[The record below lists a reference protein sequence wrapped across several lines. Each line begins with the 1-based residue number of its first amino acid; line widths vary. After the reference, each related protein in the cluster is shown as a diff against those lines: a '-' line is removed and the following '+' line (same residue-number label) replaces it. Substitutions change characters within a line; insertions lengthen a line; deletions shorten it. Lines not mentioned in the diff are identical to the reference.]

1 MSSLIERLISD
12 KKNKLNNNSKHDY
25 LSKRNSGISNS
36 SCIRLKDN
44 YILNCVKFDEHKNT
58 VSFPK
63 LDPKCKVM
71 FDLLKKCK
79 RNKRPI
85 TFSGT

>member
-12 KKNKLNNNSKHDY
+12 KKNKMNNNSKHDY
-25 LSKRNSGISNS
+25 LHKRGSRISNS
-36 SCIRLKDN
+36 SCNRIKDN
-44 YILNCVKFDEHKNT
+44 YISQCIKFNEYDNT

-71 FDLLKKCK
+71 FDLLKKCRK
-79 RNKRPI
+79 NNKPV
-85 TFSGT
+85 TFSGP